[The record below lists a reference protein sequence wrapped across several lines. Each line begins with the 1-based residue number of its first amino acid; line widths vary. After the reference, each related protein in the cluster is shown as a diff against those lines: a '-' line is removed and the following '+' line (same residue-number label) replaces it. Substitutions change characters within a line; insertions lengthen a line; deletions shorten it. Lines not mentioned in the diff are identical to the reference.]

1 MLDIKGD
8 FSKVEAEFVSVCR
21 LVERLQI
28 ISRHESRSGEATVVD
43 VCNWLKMKIA
53 EMGIFLPEIKKL
65 SDFYTIENIF
75 PDGGVKENTEWLIDK
90 LNVIIKMKCLPL
102 KNDEEPDIDD
112 WFDQRLHTNGF
123 LRGEI
128 EDFIPELVKVIEF
141 PALQPRETK
150 INVSSIETKYA
161 PSPQS
166 HPQESVDIAEQPCE
180 WNNFKGRD
188 TALMM
193 IAGMAIALSK
203 SGESFKRGGE
213 LNVSAVARAAAQAI
227 NRFGAG
233 VDVTDRALENLVRDA
248 LKQHTSKLPNS

>member
-8 FSKVEAEFVSVCR
+8 FSKVESEFVSVCR

-28 ISRHESRSGEATVVD
+28 ISRHESRSGEATIVD
-43 VCNWLKMKIA
+43 VCNWLKMKIS
-53 EMGIFLPEIKKL
+53 EMGIFLPEIKKIT
-65 SDFYTIENIF
+65 DFYTIETVF
-75 PDGGVKENTEWLIDK
+75 PDGGVEENTEWLIDK
-90 LNVIIKMKCLPL
+90 LNIITKMKCLPIR
-102 KNDEEPDIDD
+102 NDEEPGIDD

-123 LRGEI
+123 LREEI

-141 PALQPRETK
+141 PTLQTRETK
-150 INVSSIETKYA
+150 INVSAIETKYA
-161 PSPQS
+161 PSSQS
-166 HPQESVDIAEQPCE
+166 HHQEFVDIPEQSCE
-180 WNNFKGRD
+180 WDNFKGRD

-213 LNVSAVARAAAQAI
+213 LNVSAVARGAAQAI

-233 VDVTDRALENLVRDA
+233 VDVTGRALENLVRDA
-248 LKQHTSKLPNS
+248 LKQHTSKLPDS